1 MVGRFLPIWSSCAS
15 QLLAQE
21 PEIEDQFH
29 LKLIPP
35 SVVPYH
41 ISLFWC
47 IDITRKLFLLCGEEE
62 SINRSPLIE
71 KNPSPVNGANL

>member
-1 MVGRFLPIWSSCAS
+1 MNGGEILAWSSCVS
-15 QLLAQE
+15 ELLAQE

-29 LKLIPP
+29 LKLRPP

-47 IDITRKLFLLCGEEE
+47 IDITIKLFFLCGEGE